1 MTVKELIE
9 ILNTCN
15 EDAEVRLGTTI
26 GNDSSME
33 LEELDIY
40 ERKADGAVF
49 FDFST
54 YLYENE
60 LEENFYNNKSDLE
73 RLKEIKEFLES
84 DWI

>member
-1 MTVKELIE
+1 MTVKELIH
-9 ILNTCN
+9 ILENCE

-26 GNDSSME
+26 GNGSSME

-40 ERKADGAVF
+40 ERKADGAIF

-54 YLYENE
+54 YLYINE
-60 LEENFYNNKSDLE
+60 LEENLYNNKSDLE
-73 RLKEIKEFLES
+73 RVKEIKEFLES